1 MKSTIQEKAK
11 LKYYQDRKIESLFCD
26 IYYFPINVLRFLKR
40 QRQKRTFIKG
50 CTEIEV
56 LREEIDKIDNIKK
69 IGNISKKQAIE
80 LSKMLDNEL
89 KEWLVNNNL
98 LKEFNNNIRLIDF
111 KYIPEDKKLNLLNK
125 LNFIKE

>member
-1 MKSTIQEKAK
+1 
-11 LKYYQDRKIESLFCD
+11 
-26 IYYFPINVLRFLKR
+26 
-40 QRQKRTFIKG
+40 
-50 CTEIEV
+50 
-56 LREEIDKIDNIKK
+56 
-69 IGNISKKQAIE
+69 
-80 LSKMLDNEL
+80 MLYNEL